1 MPKETYF
8 EVVNYSPTLSFP
20 SFSIKVDAGDRAVQ
34 AEQTDSCSASET
46 VHNDHVSGKVA
57 KESLL
62 V

>member
-20 SFSIKVDAGDRAVQ
+20 SFSIKVDADDRAVQ

-46 VHNDHVSGKVA
+46 VHNDVSGKVTE
-57 KESLL
+57 ESLL